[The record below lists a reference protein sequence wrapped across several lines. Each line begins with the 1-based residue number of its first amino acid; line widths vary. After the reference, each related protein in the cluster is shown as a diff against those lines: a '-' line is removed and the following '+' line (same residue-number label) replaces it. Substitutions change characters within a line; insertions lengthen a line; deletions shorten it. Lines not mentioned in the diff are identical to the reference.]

1 MKIKNNIISDS
12 LEDYLETIFELET
25 SNKVARAKDIA
36 EKRGVLQGSVT
47 GALRALADKGL
58 INYKPYSFITLT
70 DKGELIAKEIT
81 RRHAVISNFLQNVL
95 LMSSEK
101 AEANACRM
109 EHAMDR
115 SAVDRLVQFIEYID
129 DCPRTDTEWIDGFV
143 RFYSK
148 KNRQG
153 KDCEACL
160 QKSIN
165 DYLKSD

>member
-1 MKIKNNIISDS
+1 MKPKNNIISDS
-12 LEDYLETIFELET
+12 LEDYLETIFKLET

-36 EKRGVLQGSVT
+36 EKRGVLQGTVT

-70 DKGELIAKEIT
+70 KKGQLLAKEIS
-81 RRHAVISNFLQNVL
+81 RKHAVIRNFLQNIL
-95 LMSSEK
+95 LMSPDE

-115 SAVDRLVQFIEYID
+115 EAIGRLVQFIEYIH
-129 DCPRTDTEWIDGFV
+129 DCPRTDTEWLDGFV
-143 RFYSK
+143 RFYSNKDRK
-148 KNRQG
+148 K